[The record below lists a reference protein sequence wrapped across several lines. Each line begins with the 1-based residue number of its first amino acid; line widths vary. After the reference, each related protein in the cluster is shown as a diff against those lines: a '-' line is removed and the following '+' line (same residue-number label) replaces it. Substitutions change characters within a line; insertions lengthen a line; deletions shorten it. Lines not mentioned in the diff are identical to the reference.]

1 MIGLTVP
8 LDTMV
13 PISRFGRGGASR
25 EFAKVSN
32 GVPVTVL
39 KNSEPA
45 YFIINEHD
53 YRMFREAEERIADM
67 EARSQALRGEG
78 AVFDSIDTL
87 MEDLHA

>member
-1 MIGLTVP
+1 MSAISVP

-25 EFAKVSN
+25 EFAKVAD

-53 YRMFREAEERIADM
+53 YRRLREAEERVADL
-67 EARSQALRGEG
+67 EARSQALLGEG
-78 AVFDSIDTL
+78 AVFDSIEAL

>member
-1 MIGLTVP
+1 MSAISVP

-25 EFAKVSN
+25 EFAKVAD

-53 YRMFREAEERIADM
+53 YRRLHEAEERVADL
-67 EARSQALRGEG
+67 EARSQALLGEG
-78 AVFDSIDTL
+78 AVFDSIEAL